1 MFVELNYLLN
11 ITASNRMEV
20 ISQAVFILLK
30 SKTAVL
36 YKRKNSF
43 GKMRKYF
50 LIENEQYVAI

>member
-1 MFVELNYLLN
+1 MFVELNYLLD

-36 YKRKNSF
+36 YKRQK
-43 GKMRKYF
+43 
-50 LIENEQYVAI
+50 